1 MFFLYHD
8 KVYPENVKQLSGVET
23 MMLQLSCI
31 RNVGQ
36 LKENVERSI
45 RC

>member
-8 KVYPENVKQLSGVET
+8 KVYLENVKQLSGLVT
-23 MMLQLSCI
+23 MMLQLTCI

-36 LKENVERSI
+36 LKENVQRSI